1 MAQIPGSKCSAVTRI
16 SISMPEDLLIDLDDM
31 VARRGFESRSQ
42 AIGTMINEQLLEHK
56 RQLGEQVM
64 MGTITLLYDRSVKG
78 LQKQLSDLQCHHIDE
93 VISSL
98 HVHLMNS
105 QMLEVVLVQG
115 PAAKLQAISD
125 EMSTLRGVITGR
137 LQLMAATI
145 PPLHPLPADQGPGG

>member
-1 MAQIPGSKCSAVTRI
+1 MGDTPDIRASSQVTRI
-16 SISMPEDLLIDLDDM
+16 SISMPEDLLLELDNM
-31 VARRGFESRSQ
+31 VGRRGFDSRSQ

-64 MGTITLLYDRSVKG
+64 VGTITLLYDRSAKG
-78 LQKQLSDLQCHHIDE
+78 VQKQLSDLQCHHIDE

-98 HVHLMNS
+98 HVHLMDK

-115 PAAKLQAISD
+115 PADKLQDIAD
-125 EMSTLRGVITGR
+125 AMTTLRGVITGR

-145 PPLHPLPADQGPGG
+145 PPVHPLRP